1 MKIIS
6 KTYLL
11 ISILIAVAI
20 FNLFILYNTQI
31 TTTNESY
38 SIIRAGDLKTKVE
51 TIAALSSSI
60 ANGNNEDRTNLEKEI
75 NDFNDV
81 MHTLKNGGT
90 IRGQAITPVPDSV
103 EGDYEVV
110 RQNWEAYKAEASQIQ
125 VATIYNKDVVSA
137 LNYVL
142 EKNVEMTLTTDS
154 LTRDLEVLDRNYN
167 RHKEVAQGLQDAAKA
182 IGQNALLISIGE
194 EEGVREN
201 LQKARVSFDA
211 GIRKLLQMPLDDL
224 DLAGLDISQESLEP
238 IPRENSQ
245 SLDELDLLWEAVRL
259 RVKTLETKSLYSEEF
274 NEAFGKLNQQR
285 NSLGSSI
292 DVMLDAWN
300 EDRLQTRNQGQMII
314 QAVIGADIAI
324 FLFVLFTIRKSLLPL
339 ERITAALSRV
349 KEGIYGEK
357 IEYKSNDEIGDLASS
372 FNIMSETIM
381 VKEEEAKRTDIAKDE
396 FLAMI
401 THELKTPLV
410 PIQGYADILL
420 SGHLGNLT
428 DKQRERISI
437 IKSSSASLL
446 QLISDLL
453 DVQKLE
459 LGQLRM
465 KKESADIKSTVA
477 RSIQTLQPQI
487 EEEKISVKND
497 VVPSA
502 IPHDTDRIAQVL
514 TNLIK
519 NSIRAVTP
527 QSGVI
532 RIYSV
537 EEPDKIWI
545 TVQDNGVGIPPDK
558 QEKLFTKFYQTDATL
573 TREKGGSG
581 LGLSIC
587 KGIVEAHGGT
597 ISLQSSGSG
606 GTTVTFSLPR
616 HESSGKSPV

>member
-224 DLAGLDISQESLEP
+224 DMAELGISQESLEP

-314 QAVIGADIAI
+314 QAVIGVDIAI

-453 DVQKLE
+453 DVQKLG

-497 VVPSA
+497 VVPST